1 MKSCQDNIINDILR
15 TVESISRYN
24 THNLKSEKINI
35 ENVESMD
42 LLKGEIKERIKKHD
56 LKTEELFD
64 LTFDGHAFS
73 ILWKRKN

>member
-1 MKSCQDNIINDILR
+1 
-15 TVESISRYN
+15 
-24 THNLKSEKINI
+24 
-35 ENVESMD
+35 MD

-64 LTFDGHAFS
+64 LIFDGEAFS